1 MPLVIKYIPI
11 YARDVDAEVHFFMQY
26 SNLKYGGKIQLT
38 QNMEGVLMKLDVNRE
53 LYLLIMPADF
63 LSINL
68 DSKTDLKIITN
79 TSDCL
84 KEYLVMKQNG
94 IEFQERPQL
103 LSLGLGARFKI
114 ADGSQCLLLEERNYN
129 QLFTH
134 KER

>member
-11 YARDVDAEVHFFMQY
+11 YAREVDTEVQFFIRY
-26 SNLKYGGKIQLT
+26 SNLRYAGKIQLT
-38 QNMEGVLMKLDVNRE
+38 PDMEGALLKLDVNRE
-53 LYLLIMPADF
+53 LYLLIMPTDF
-63 LSINL
+63 LSFNL
-68 DSKTDLKIITN
+68 SGTPDFKIITN

-103 LSLGLGARFKI
+103 LSLGLAARFKI